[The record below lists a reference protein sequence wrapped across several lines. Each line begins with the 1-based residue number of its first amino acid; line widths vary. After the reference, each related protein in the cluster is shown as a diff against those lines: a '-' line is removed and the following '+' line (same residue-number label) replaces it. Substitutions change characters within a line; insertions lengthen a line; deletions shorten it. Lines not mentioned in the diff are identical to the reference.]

1 MTYTVNIISRG
12 GENPVTGPLER
23 PHFELQ
29 CLFCEFVSSLALCGR
44 SSSKLCTCCREQVES
59 TAFALAGVYC
69 ACTEVHGDVSAFL
82 HMLCFDVGE

>member
-1 MTYTVNIISRG
+1 MTFIVNIISKG
-12 GENPVTGPLER
+12 GENPVTAALASL
-23 PHFELQ
+23 HFELH

-44 SSSKLCTCCREQVES
+44 KLCACCREQVES
-59 TAFALAGVYC
+59 TALALAGVYS